1 MRFGLNLILCVVGRM
16 DKGEDGNDKILETR
30 GKKIMESNLF
40 F

>member
-1 MRFGLNLILCVVGRM
+1 MRFGLNLIPCLVGRT

-30 GKKIMESNLF
+30 GKKIMESNPF

>member
-1 MRFGLNLILCVVGRM
+1 MVGRM

-30 GKKIMESNLF
+30 GKQIMESNLF